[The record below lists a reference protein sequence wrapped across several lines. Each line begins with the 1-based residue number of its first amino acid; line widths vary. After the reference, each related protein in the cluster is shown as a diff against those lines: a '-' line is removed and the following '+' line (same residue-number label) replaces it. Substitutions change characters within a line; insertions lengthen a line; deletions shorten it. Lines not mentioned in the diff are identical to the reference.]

1 MIHIVTYVK
10 TSLFFLKKTKMT
22 GRLNWPVEQIEKY
35 HVYEK
40 RCKIN
45 NYGKVLLRV
54 VARQVKAS

>member
-1 MIHIVTYVK
+1 MLKLHY
-10 TSLFFLKKTKMT
+10 FFQKKTKMT

-45 NYGKVLLRV
+45 NYGKVGTSPRCCT
-54 VARQVKAS
+54 AG